1 MSEITISRAEYD
13 AMRETEIKHALL
25 VDALFAKARKAYSG
39 NLRIDD
45 VEEIMRTLY
54 PETYARRLREV
65 NKENA
70 DDSSDQ

>member
-13 AMRETEIKHALL
+13 AMKEAEIKHSLL
-25 VDALFAKARKAYSG
+25 VDAIFAKAKKSYS
-39 NLRIDD
+39 NDLRFDD

-70 DDSSDQ
+70 DDSSD